1 MANATE
7 NNEAATE
14 QQESNATP
22 PQEAPAD
29 NANTDDIPVDVLRK
43 QLADARKEAARYR
56 NERNDL
62 KDDAQAWRD
71 KQEAEKSEIER
82 LQEQNAAN
90 EQRLAE
96 VEAERLKL
104 TVAHS
109 YGLEPDD
116 VALLG
121 SGDKET
127 LEARAARI
135 SELYKKAAPQHAAPN
150 GRPLE
155 SVRSGAGEAEEKPD
169 NAYPSNWI

>member
-7 NNEAATE
+7 HNEAATE
-14 QQESNATP
+14 QQENNTTP
-22 PQEAPAD
+22 PQEAPAN
-29 NANTDDIPVDVLRK
+29 NASSEDIPVDVLRK

-90 EQRLAE
+90 EKRLAE
-96 VEAERLKL
+96 VEAERLTL
-104 TVAHS
+104 TVAQS
-109 YGLEPDD
+109 YGLKPDD
-116 VALLG
+116 IALLG

-135 SELYKKAAPQHAAPN
+135 SELYEQAAPQHAAPN

-155 SVRSGAGEAEEKPD
+155 SMRSGAGEAEEKPD